1 MKKIMFFGL
10 TLLALGSALFADDA
24 KVMPKFVGRFY
35 LVPTFSF
42 ANGEY
47 DNDGKY
53 QSFGG
58 TAKVFN
64 LGAALEFGIT
74 DWITGAVQWTPGWTA
89 YSDISPAAPAGVE
102 SLMPSITEALLH
114 TAMPGTDKPFKGD
127 LTVNGVA
134 DLFVGAK
141 IQIVGE
147 KAPVQTNMFRFSV
160 APGLTIPLPGPDFS
174 DEASNALKGDN
185 AVFASMDKHVMGLGG
200 RVYFDYIINEHFFI
214 NLYNETLVYPIKQKL
229 DKDGPNL
236 ALLKETVLTTAQD
249 VGDAGLIEHGA
260 VSGEQARG
268 AAKALTDKLDGDVN
282 YKYRLTFELEPQ
294 FSTPFGG
301 GAFSF
306 SAGLPLHYVYNPA
319 PDYTVDGVD
328 NLLGGLSLLMG
339 GVPLPIT
346 KSDLLKQ
353 AQLTGEDSHI
363 LSINPNVSLFMYKTL
378 LPLEF
383 KLQYNLPLW
392 GQNAQ
397 ATNSVVFQVK
407 AYFQI

>member
-89 YSDISPAAPAGVE
+89 YSDISPAAPAGVQ
-102 SLMPSITEALLH
+102 SLMPLLTNGAL
-114 TAMPGTDKPFKGD
+114 AGTDKNFKGD

-147 KAPVQTNMFRFSV
+147 KAPVQTGMFRFSV

-174 DEASNALKGDN
+174 DEANNAMKDDT
-185 AVFASMDKHVMGLGG
+185 AAFASMDKHVLGLGG

-236 ALLKETVLTTAQD
+236 ALLRKTVLQTAQD
-249 VGDAGLIEHGA
+249 VVDSPMPLP
-260 VSGEQARG
+260 VPGEIAM
-268 AAKALTDKLDGDVN
+268 AMATDLTNKLDGDVN

-319 PDYTVDGVD
+319 PDYTVNGLDD
-328 NLLGGLSLLMG
+328 LLGGLSQLMG
-339 GVPLPIT
+339 AVPIT

-363 LSINPNVSLFMYKTL
+363 LSINPNVSMFMYKTP

>member
-1 MKKIMFFGL
+1 MK
-10 TLLALGSALFADDA
+10 DD
-24 KVMPKFVGRFY
+24 
-35 LVPTFSF
+35 
-42 ANGEY
+42 
-47 DNDGKY
+47 
-53 QSFGG
+53 
-58 TAKVFN
+58 TA
-64 LGAALEFGIT
+64 A
-74 DWITGAVQWTPGWTA
+74 
-89 YSDISPAAPAGVE
+89 
-102 SLMPSITEALLH
+102 
-114 TAMPGTDKPFKGD
+114 
-127 LTVNGVA
+127 
-134 DLFVGAK
+134 
-141 IQIVGE
+141 
-147 KAPVQTNMFRFSV
+147 
-160 APGLTIPLPGPDFS
+160 
-174 DEASNALKGDN
+174 
-185 AVFASMDKHVMGLGG
+185 FASMDKHVLGLGG

-236 ALLKETVLTTAQD
+236 ALLRKTVLQTAQD
-249 VGDAGLIEHGA
+249 VVDSPMPLP
-260 VSGEQARG
+260 VPGEIAM
-268 AAKALTDKLDGDVN
+268 AMATDLTNKLDGDVN

-319 PDYTVDGVD
+319 PDYTVNGLDD
-328 NLLGGLSLLMG
+328 LLGGLSQLMG
-339 GVPLPIT
+339 AVPIT

-363 LSINPNVSLFMYKTL
+363 LSINPNVSMFMYKTP